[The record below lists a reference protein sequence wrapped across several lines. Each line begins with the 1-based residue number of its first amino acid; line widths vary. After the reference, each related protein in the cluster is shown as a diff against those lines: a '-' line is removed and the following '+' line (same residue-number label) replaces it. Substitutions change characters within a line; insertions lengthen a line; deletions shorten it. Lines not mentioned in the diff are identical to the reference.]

1 MILHAIE
8 KAIYIN
14 VKKSG
19 KKEIQFMKA
28 AIILQT
34 KVRGVQ
40 ARMKT
45 KNMKYNIQLLAATI
59 MIQKY
64 MRMAQ
69 ARILVARM
77 KQKAIDEIL
86 FKAACLIQTRVRRSQ
101 AKIQITRMIRN
112 KALSKAGTFKKN
124 VFFVSKFES

>member
-1 MILHAIE
+1 
-8 KAIYIN
+8 
-14 VKKSG
+14 
-19 KKEIQFMKA
+19 
-28 AIILQT
+28 
-34 KVRGVQ
+34 
-40 ARMKT
+40 
-45 KNMKYNIQLLAATI
+45 MKYNIQLLAATI
-59 MIQKY
+59 IIQKY

-101 AKIQITRMIRN
+101 AKIKITRLIRN

-124 VFFVSKFES
+124 VFVSKFETSRYDVPNLEASRCDVLKQKEFYQARLT

>member
-59 MIQKY
+59 LIQKY

-69 ARILVARM
+69 AKLLVAKM
-77 KQKAIDEIL
+77 KKKKVDALL
-86 FKAACLIQTRVRRSQ
+86 FKAAW
-101 AKIQITRMIRN
+101 
-112 KALSKAGTFKKN
+112 
-124 VFFVSKFES
+124 